1 MDMNNKKWWQNSVV
15 YQIYPRS
22 FQDSNGDGI
31 GDIQGIIKRLD
42 YLQELGIDAVWLS
55 PVCKSPQDDNGYD
68 ISDYQDIDPMFGNLD
83 DMEQLINEAKKRN
96 IRIIMDLVLNHS
108 SDEHRWFTEAKKSK
122 DNPYHDYYVWRDG
135 EEGVYPND
143 MNSVFGGPAW
153 EWVPELK
160 QYYFHQFSVKQPDLN
175 WENPKL
181 RREIYDMIL
190 WWMDKGVGGFRLDVI
205 DQIAKE
211 PDLKITNNGPRL
223 HEFIQELSRETFQ
236 KGDLITVGEAWGA
249 DIDRAKLYSKPDGS
263 EFSMV
268 FQFEHMMLD
277 QEPGKEK
284 WDFCPLPF
292 VKLKKC
298 LEKWQKEL
306 HGCGWNS
313 LFWDNHDLPRIVSR
327 WGNDKEYR
335 VESAKMLATILHG
348 MEGTPYVYQGE
359 ELGMTNVRF
368 DSIEQYQDI
377 EIRNMYRER
386 LEKGYAEKDIMESIY
401 AKGRDNAR
409 TPMQWDDTE
418 NAGFT
423 TGTPWLG
430 VNPNYTEINA
440 RSQLHDENSVFHYYK
455 KLIQLRKE
463 NSIFVEGDFT
473 LLLPED
479 ENIFAYVREYEGRKL
494 LVAANFTDKEVEC
507 PLLKE
512 WGVPVSEDGADKSRD
527 NGAKLLIH
535 NYNDL
540 PSRQKLRPYE
550 AMMWEKTETA
560 TEI

>member
-1 MDMNNKKWWQNSVV
+1 MNNKKWWQNSVV

-42 YLQELGIDAVWLS
+42 YLQELGIDAIWLS
-55 PVCKSPQDDNGYD
+55 PVCRSPQDDNGYD

-83 DMEQLINEAKKRN
+83 DMEQLISEAKKRN

-143 MNSVFGGPAW
+143 MGSAFGGPAW

-175 WENPKL
+175 WENPKV

-327 WGNDKEYR
+327 WGTDREYR
-335 VESAKMLATILHG
+335 VEAAKMLATVLHG

-440 RSQLHDENSVFHYYK
+440 RSQLQDENSVFHYYK
-455 KLIQLRKE
+455 KLIHLRKE
-463 NSIFVEGDFT
+463 NSIFVDGDFT

-512 WGVPVSEDGADKSRD
+512 WGVPADEDGAAKSRD
-527 NGAKLLIH
+527 NGVKLLIH

-540 PSRQKLRPYE
+540 PSQQKLRPYE
-550 AMMWEKTETA
+550 AMIWEKAETG

>member
-1 MDMNNKKWWQNSVV
+1 MNNKKWWQNSVV

-42 YLQELGIDAVWLS
+42 YLQELGIDAIWLS
-55 PVCKSPQDDNGYD
+55 PVCRSPQDDNGYD

-83 DMEQLINEAKKRN
+83 DMEQLISEAKKRN

-143 MNSVFGGPAW
+143 MGSAFGGPAW

-175 WENPKL
+175 WENPKV

-327 WGNDKEYR
+327 WGNDREYR
-335 VESAKMLATILHG
+335 VEAAKMLATVLHG

-418 NAGFT
+418 NAGYT

-430 VNPNYTEINA
+430 VNPNYTEINV
-440 RSQLHDENSVFHYYK
+440 RSQLQDENSVFHYYK
-455 KLIQLRKE
+455 KLIHLRKE
-463 NSIFVEGDFT
+463 NSIFVDGDFT

-512 WGVPVSEDGADKSRD
+512 WGVPADEDGAAKSRD
-527 NGAKLLIH
+527 NGVKLLIH

-540 PSRQKLRPYE
+540 PSQQKLRPYE
-550 AMMWEKTETA
+550 AMIWEKAETG

>member
-1 MDMNNKKWWQNSVV
+1 MNSKKWWQNSVV

-42 YLQELGIDAVWLS
+42 YLQELGIDAIWLS
-55 PVCKSPQDDNGYD
+55 PVCRSPQDDNGYD

-83 DMEQLINEAKKRN
+83 DLEQLISEAKKRN

-143 MNSVFGGPAW
+143 MGSVFGGPAW

-175 WENPKL
+175 WENPKV

-327 WGNDKEYR
+327 WGNDREYR
-335 VESAKMLATILHG
+335 VESAKMLATVLHG

-423 TGTPWLG
+423 TGAPWLG

-440 RSQLHDENSVFHYYK
+440 RSQLQDENSVFHYYK
-455 KLIQLRKE
+455 KLIHLRKE
-463 NSIFVEGDFT
+463 NSIFVDGDFT

-512 WGVPVSEDGADKSRD
+512 WGVPADEDGAAKSRD
-527 NGAKLLIH
+527 NGVKLLIH
-535 NYNDL
+535 NYNNL
-540 PSRQKLRPYE
+540 PSQQKLRPYE
-550 AMMWEKTETA
+550 AMIWEKAETG

>member
-327 WGNDKEYR
+327 WGNDREYR
-335 VESAKMLATILHG
+335 VESAKMLATVLHG

-507 PLLKE
+507 PILKE

-527 NGAKLLIH
+527 NGVLLIH
-535 NYNDL
+535 NYSDL
-540 PSRQKLRPYE
+540 PSQQKLRPYE

>member
-1 MDMNNKKWWQNSVV
+1 MNNKKWWQNSVV

-368 DSIEQYQDI
+368 ESIEQYQDI

-463 NSIFVEGDFT
+463 NSIFIDGDFT

-507 PLLKE
+507 PILKE
-512 WGVPVSEDGADKSRD
+512 WGVSGAEDGVDKSRD
-527 NGAKLLIH
+527 NGVLLIH
-535 NYNDL
+535 NYSDL
-540 PSRQKLRPYE
+540 PSQQKLRPYE